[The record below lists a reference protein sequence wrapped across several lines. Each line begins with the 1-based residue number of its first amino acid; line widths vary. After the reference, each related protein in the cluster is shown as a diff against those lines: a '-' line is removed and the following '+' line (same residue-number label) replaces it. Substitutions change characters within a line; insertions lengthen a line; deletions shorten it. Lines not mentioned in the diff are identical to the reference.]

1 MIKLFSL
8 LLLVCVLPKVSFADY
23 EGNRRIIPVQT
34 FKERFTM
41 GELIAISTAYAEDS
55 YIRTAVSKLAS
66 VNIVDLDSDLIKRDV
81 AYLRSKSILSDD
93 RARDILK

>member
-8 LLLVCVLPKVSFADY
+8 LLFVCVLTQVSFADY

-41 GELIAISTAYAEDS
+41 GELIAISAAYAEDS